1 MQQDLL
7 MFWTEKLSITVI
19 RSTASAQFHK
29 RWLMCL
35 CSDSQV
41 TIYAICKEWRLS
53 DDQWSSSLMSSSSVR
68 LSIWLYSEICSF
80 YNKYRGFPS
89 ACLSH
94 SFLVSFRISNS
105 PLPFVSFQWM
115 ATVAQERRG
124 NLGCRFSPAGAP
136 VRTAAILSDAE
147 GLKSQSVPG
156 LQAPASG
163 TLAWPFSSQW
173 QPENG
178 VCDPEF

>member
-1 MQQDLL
+1 MQQELL

-29 RWLMCL
+29 RWLMCS

-41 TIYAICKEWRLS
+41 TIYAACKEWRMKTHDHHHWCLEAQSGCPFDCILKLVLFFVINIEDFLS
-53 DDQWSSSLMSSSSVR
+53 LLLSLFKN
-68 LSIWLYSEICSF
+68 LKL
-80 YNKYRGFPS
+80 
-89 ACLSH
+89 
-94 SFLVSFRISNS
+94 

-115 ATVAQERRG
+115 ATVTQERRG

-136 VRTAAILSDAE
+136 ARTAAILSDAE
-147 GLKSQSVPG
+147 GLKSQSVSG